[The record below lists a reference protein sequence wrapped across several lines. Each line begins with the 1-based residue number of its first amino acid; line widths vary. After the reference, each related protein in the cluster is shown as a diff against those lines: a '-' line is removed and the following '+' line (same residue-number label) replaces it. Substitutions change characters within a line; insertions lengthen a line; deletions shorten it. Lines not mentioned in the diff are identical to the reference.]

1 MANIMIKPRL
11 AIIGTGNIAH
21 FHCEA
26 FTKAGFDIS
35 HAAGSLNS
43 KKVEEFGRQHA
54 IKNIFSNPNDVLKN
68 HKEWDLLLLSP
79 PTEKNNDY
87 INKILDLE
95 KPVLIE
101 KPVAINPSDL
111 LRFKKN
117 DFKNIRVAYN
127 RRFYST
133 IQRAREFI
141 SNENFVHT
149 RMELPEGL
157 NQEQGY
163 QNVLLNS
170 AHGIDLLLYL
180 FPGLEIQNIYRFADD
195 LGRFV
200 TFKSQNDDLISLNMN
215 WNSPSNF
222 MLNLEGKEL
231 RLEIKPFEAS
241 NLFQGMDVIQPTA
254 ELPLRQYVPKK
265 IESISSFPTK
275 ESLIKPGFLE
285 QAMELRDIL
294 DGNDPQISA
303 SLHDA
308 FRVQE
313 LLHRI
318 LY

>member
-1 MANIMIKPRL
+1 MIKPRL

-26 FTKAGFDIS
+26 FAKAGFDIS

-43 KKVEEFGRQHA
+43 GKAGRFGRQHA
-54 IKNIFSNPNDVLKN
+54 IKNIFSDPNDILKV
-68 HKEWDLLLLSP
+68 HREWDLLLLST
-79 PTEKNNDY
+79 PTETNGDY
-87 INKILDLE
+87 INEILELG
-95 KPVLIE
+95 KPALIE
-101 KPVAINPSDL
+101 KPVATSASDL
-111 LRFKKN
+111 LKFKRN

-127 RRFYST
+127 RRFYAT

-141 SNENFVHT
+141 SNENFIHT
-149 RMELPEGL
+149 RMELPEGVDP
-157 NQEQGY
+157 EKGY
-163 QNVLLNS
+163 QAVLLNS

-200 TFKSQNDDLISLNMN
+200 TFKSQNGDLISLNMN

-241 NLFQGMDVIQPTA
+241 NLFQGMDVIESTP
-254 ELPLRQYVPKK
+254 ELPLRQYVPKN
-265 IESISSFPTK
+265 IESLSSFPTK

-285 QAMELRDIL
+285 QAMELKNIL
-294 DGNDPQISA
+294 EGNDPQISA
-303 SLHDA
+303 SLYDA
-308 FRVQE
+308 FKVQE